1 MHTIPLPGCS
11 PTPLAAYLKALGI
24 LRVLSQQCPDAQAKG
39 YWRGNAFTLVSTYDR
54 EALLNFFLTHYAP
67 SSVVAPWNGG
77 SGFMDGND
85 EPMISAILKSEA
97 DRFEHYRAVVQATYN
112 AMNDLG
118 LTATAQEIRSAQEKR
133 KTAKKTKGKIPKEEY
148 EEQVKECDKRV
159 NSAKAVFQDAKV
171 KLLLRCRNTFPE
183 NALEWLD
190 AAYVLTDDGAKYP
203 PLLGTGG
210 NDGNFDFTYNF
221 MLRLSEVFDLAK
233 GVPTSDSPAF
243 LCNALFDTP
252 TKNLA
257 DNPIGQF
264 SPSAS
269 GGANAT
275 TGFDAKSA
283 VNPWDFILALEG
295 AMLFAAAAVKRLESL
310 SPGQLVYP
318 FCVQPSGAGY
328 GSATQ
333 SDENAAR
340 CEIWVP
346 LWSAP
351 SGLDEIKSLFSEG
364 RAWVGKRTVKNGIDF
379 ALAVSSLGVD
389 RGIGEFQR
397 YGFHVRNGLAY
408 FATPLQRLRVHRDTV
423 SSDLLAAC
431 DGWLQRFLPKAKG
444 DTAPGS
450 VRRAA
455 ARLEAAIFARAV
467 SAQDN
472 NPDTAQELLIA
483 LGECERTLSRA
494 SEKWRA
500 DSFLK
505 PLPPLPRGWI
515 KATDNHTAEYRLAA
529 ALASLSVRFKK
540 EFYPLRRH
548 LEPVKVIAGEKAW
561 TDWLDKSDPA
571 RNEVVWHEGS
581 VIDVLCAMMKRRLL
595 LAKSAGESS
604 WPEYARL
611 TAWPT
616 DIAAFIDGRI
626 DETRFAQLLWG
637 LSLVDFSGDAMTGDE
652 MPTPPSRIYDE
663 TPSAFY
669 AQLKLCF
676 ASRLPDDKRVP
687 IEPIIFNLAASGD
700 GARASTQAL
709 RRLHG
714 SSIPVTSIQIPLAGE
729 AARRSASALLFPLW
743 DTQLAA
749 VGRAV
754 APDFFPQLNLR

>member
-1 MHTIPLPGCS
+1 MHTISLPGCS

-39 YWRGNAFTLVSTYDR
+39 FWQGNAFTLVSTYDR
-54 EALLNFFLTHYAP
+54 EALLNFFLNRYAP
-67 SSVVAPWNGG
+67 SPVVAPWNGG
-77 SGFMDGND
+77 SGF
-85 EPMISAILKSEA
+85 
-97 DRFEHYRAVVQATYN
+97 H
-112 AMNDLG
+112 
-118 LTATAQEIRSAQEKR
+118 
-133 KTAKKTKGKIPKEEY
+133 PK
-148 EEQVKECDKRV
+148 D
-159 NSAKAVFQDAKV
+159 SAKALDAIATSTIATFSTYRETLLAARAALTSLLLKE
-171 KLLLRCRNTFPE
+171 KPDTKEAKENLLLRCRNTFSE
-183 NALEWLD
+183 TALEWLD
-190 AAYVLTDDGAKYP
+190 SAFVLTDDGAKYP

-210 NDGNFDFTYNF
+210 NDGRLEFTNNF
-221 MLRLSEVFDLAK
+221 MQRLTEVFDLAK
-233 GVPTSDSPAF
+233 GQPTADSPAF
-243 LCNALFDTP
+243 LSHALFDTP
-252 TKNLA
+252 TKGLA

-333 SDENAAR
+333 ADENDAR
-340 CEIWVP
+340 CEIWMP

-351 SGLDEIKSLFSEG
+351 SSLDEIKSLFSEG
-364 RAWVGKRTVKNGIDF
+364 RAWVGKRTVKNGVDF

-389 RGIGEFQR
+389 RGITEFQR

-408 FATPLQRLRVHRDTV
+408 FATPLQRMRVHRDIV
-423 SSDLLAAC
+423 SADLLAAC

-444 DTAPGS
+444 DNAPGS
-450 VRRAA
+450 IRRAA
-455 ARLEAAIFARAV
+455 TRLEAAIFARAA

-472 NPDTAQELLIA
+472 NQDTAQELLIA
-483 LGECERTLSRA
+483 LGECERALSSA

-505 PLPPLPRGWI
+505 PIPPLPRGWI
-515 KATDNHTAEYRLAA
+515 KACDNGHSIEYRLAA

-540 EFYPLRRH
+540 DFFPIRRH
-548 LEPVKVIAGEKAW
+548 LEPVKVITGEKAW
-561 TDWLDKSDPA
+561 ADWSDEA
-571 RNEVVWHEGS
+571 LNEVVWHEGS
-581 VIDVLCAMMKRRLL
+581 IIDVLCAVMKRRLL
-595 LAKSAGESS
+595 LAKSAGEKS

-616 DIAAFIDGRI
+616 DIAAFIEGRI

-637 LSLVDFSGDAMTGDE
+637 LSLVDFSGDAMTAEE
-652 MPTPPSRIYDE
+652 MPAPPDRTYAE

-676 ASRLPDDKRVP
+676 ASGLPDDKRVP
-687 IEPIIFNLAASGD
+687 IEPIIFNLAANGD
-700 GARASTQAL
+700 GDRASTQAL

-714 SSIPVTSIQIPLAGE
+714 SSIPVTQIQIPLSGD
-729 AARRSASALLFPLW
+729 AARRSAAALLFPLW

-749 VGRAV
+749 VCTAV
-754 APDFFPQLNLR
+754 APDFFNQHSIR

>member
-1 MHTIPLPGCS
+1 MQRDRSDEFKNETGRAQESADRKPRTIMIALSLPGCS
-11 PTPLAAYLKALGI
+11 PVPLAAYLKALGV
-24 LRVLSQQCPDAQAKG
+24 LRALSQQCPDARAQG
-39 YWRGNAFTLVSTYDR
+39 FWQGNAFILISALDR
-54 EALLNFFLTHYAP
+54 DSLLDFFLTRYAP
-67 SSVVAPWNGG
+67 SPVVAPWNGG
-77 SGFMDGND
+77 SGFHPKDNTKALD
-85 EPMISAILKSEA
+85 AIAASKLPTFAAYRQTLIAARDALIS
-97 DRFEHYRAVVQATYN
+97 
-112 AMNDLG
+112 LG
-118 LTATAQEIRSAQEKR
+118 LKEKPE
-133 KTAKKTKGKIPKEEY
+133 KETKE
-148 EEQVKECDKRV
+148 
-159 NSAKAVFQDAKV
+159 
-171 KLLLRCRNTFPE
+171 KLLLRCRNTFSE
-183 NALEWLD
+183 TALEWLD
-190 AAYVLTDDGAKYP
+190 SAFVLTDDGAKYP

-210 NDGNFDFTYNF
+210 NDGRLEFTNNF
-221 MLRLSEVFDLAK
+221 MQRLTEVFDLAK
-233 GVPTSDSPAF
+233 GKPTPDSAAF
-243 LCNALFDTP
+243 LSHALFDTP
-252 TKNLA
+252 TKGLA

-333 SDENAAR
+333 ADENDAR
-340 CEIWVP
+340 CEIWMP

-364 RAWVGKRTVKNGIDF
+364 RAWVGKRTVKNGVDF
-379 ALAVSSLGVD
+379 ALAVASLGVD

-408 FATPLQRLRVHRDTV
+408 FATPLQRLRVHRDLV

-431 DGWLQRFLPKAKG
+431 DGWLQRFLSKAKG

-455 ARLEAAIFARAV
+455 SRLEAAIFARAA
-467 SAQDN
+467 SAQSD

-483 LGECERTLSRA
+483 LGECERALSNA

-505 PLPPLPRGWI
+505 PIPPLPRGWI
-515 KATDNHTAEYRLAA
+515 KAADNHSVEYRLAA

-540 EFYPLRRH
+540 EFFPLRRH
-548 LEPVKVIAGEKAW
+548 FEPVKIIPGEKAW
-561 TDWLDKSDPA
+561 ADWSDET

-581 VIDVLCAMMKRRLL
+581 VIDVLCAVIKRRLL
-595 LAKSAGESS
+595 LTKSTGMDA

-616 DIAAFIDGRI
+616 DIAAFIEGRI
-626 DETRFAQLLWG
+626 DEARFAQLLWA
-637 LSLVDFSGDAMTGDE
+637 LSLVDFSGDAMSGDD
-652 MPTPPSRIYDE
+652 MPKPPTRTFNE
-663 TPSAFY
+663 TPHAFY

-676 ASRLPDDKRVP
+676 AGGLPNDKRVP
-687 IEPIIFNLAASGD
+687 VEPVIFNLAARGD
-700 GARASTQAL
+700 GARASAQAL

-714 SSIPVTSIQIPLAGE
+714 SNIPITPIAIPLSGD
-729 AARRSASALLFPLW
+729 AARRSAAALLFPLW

-749 VGRAV
+749 VGSAV
-754 APDFFPQLNLR
+754 APNFFPQFTTS